1 MTTAFCY
8 GTYLGPA
15 ELARHMPHQVTAR
28 ELARAFHQ
36 HCGQDRLHAAHTD
49 VINAFAHLDITG
61 LWGDGSVAAADGS
74 HVSTWENNLLAET
87 SIRYGAVGKIAYRHI
102 SDTYIALFSRFI
114 PCGVW
119 EAVYILD
126 GLLANDSDVQPDA
139 VHADTQGQSLPV
151 FGLAALLGFELLPRI
166 RNWQDLIFYR
176 PEPGVRYRHIDSLF
190 GPAAIDWRLLE
201 QHWPDLLR
209 TAISIR
215 EGRLSSINLLRR
227 LRHDS
232 RKNRLYRAFRELGR
246 VVRTVVLLRY
256 LSEPALRATITAIT
270 NRAESFHGFADWLGF
285 GAQGGVIAHNDPVYQ
300 EKLIKFNQLIANC
313 VLYST
318 ACDITA
324 AANALAR
331 GGRVVDAG
339 DLATISPLI
348 RHTIRRFGDWHLDL
362 TPPPPGEAHLALP
375 RLHPPHRRRPHQGP
389 QPAPHRPLTS
399 ENSPACP
406 DSSVSGRYL

>member
-1 MTTAFCY
+1 
-8 GTYLGPA
+8 
-15 ELARHMPHQVTAR
+15 
-28 ELARAFHQ
+28 
-36 HCGQDRLHAAHTD
+36 
-49 VINAFAHLDITG
+49 
-61 LWGDGSVAAADGS
+61 
-74 HVSTWENNLLAET
+74 
-87 SIRYGAVGKIAYRHI
+87 
-102 SDTYIALFSRFI
+102 LFSRFI

-126 GLLANDSDVQPDA
+126 GLLANDSAVQPDA

-176 PEPGVRYRHIDSLF
+176 PEPGARYRHIDSLF
-190 GPAAIDWRLLE
+190 GPTAIDWRLLE

-215 EGRLSSINLLRR
+215 EGRLSSINPLRR

-232 RKNRLYRAFRELGR
+232 HKNRLYRAFRELGR

-313 VLYST
+313 VLYHSRRQR
-318 ACDITA
+318 
-324 AANALAR
+324 AR
-331 GGRVVDAG
+331 PSRAPGRCRRSRHHQPVDQ
-339 DLATISPLI
+339 P
-348 RHTIRRFGDWHLDL
+348 H
-362 TPPPPGEAHLALP
+362 
-375 RLHPPHRRRPHQGP
+375 HPPLRRLAPRPD
-389 QPAPHRPLTS
+389 PAASR
-399 ENSPACP
+399 
-406 DSSVSGRYL
+406 